1 MKIDLQLNSGMT
13 LKIDTNPVV
22 GMTYPTARIQKGL
35 ILSHEGKEL
44 CEEGVGFGVPI
55 LKIGLRTIFPGAVE
69 LFPLEGSFT
78 RGMHARF
85 LMNLEEKIIKSGSG
99 TINNPIL
106 YEIKNILAALIRRLP
121 SMRPVLTRSSNL
133 LRSRFGWET
142 IYEPANFSTDLCLT
156 YLVAAEN
163 GRIKVALG
171 EQETIPKEVTEVIL
185 MNEQGANCFDQYQD
199 TDGNCAYGDE
209 IGCWDQVTAAAGSFI
224 NSKHQISF
232 SLAQVN
238 GASLYRGRERIGK
251 RLAWSGFGYS
261 FPPTLDHISYTIE
274 VKRLA

>member
-13 LKIDTNPVV
+13 LKMDTNPVV

-35 ILSHEGKEL
+35 ILSHEGQEL

-55 LKIGLRTIFPGAVE
+55 LKIDLRTIFPGAVE

-78 RGMHARF
+78 SGLHARF
-85 LMNLEEKIIKSGSG
+85 LMNLEEKIIKSGSR

-121 SMRPVLTRSSNL
+121 SMRAVLTRSSNL

-163 GRIKVALG
+163 GRIEVALG
-171 EQETIPKEVTEVIL
+171 EQEIIPKEVT
-185 MNEQGANCFDQYQD
+185 
-199 TDGNCAYGDE
+199 
-209 IGCWDQVTAAAGSFI
+209 
-224 NSKHQISF
+224 
-232 SLAQVN
+232 
-238 GASLYRGRERIGK
+238 
-251 RLAWSGFGYS
+251 
-261 FPPTLDHISYTIE
+261 
-274 VKRLA
+274 